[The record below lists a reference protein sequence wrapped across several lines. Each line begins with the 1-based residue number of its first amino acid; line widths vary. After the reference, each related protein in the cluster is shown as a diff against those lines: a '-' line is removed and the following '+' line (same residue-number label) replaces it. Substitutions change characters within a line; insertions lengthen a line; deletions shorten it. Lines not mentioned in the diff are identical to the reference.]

1 MFRCNQKTL
10 VFILGGP
17 VSTILHDIMKEV
29 EHKEHSIRDISD
41 TNFFVTAM
49 DICNNHL
56 NDPELGKRVDRLL
69 HLGNNYN
76 LIGDSYKESIY

>member
-1 MFRCNQKTL
+1 MR
-10 VFILGGP
+10 
-17 VSTILHDIMKEV
+17 EV
-29 EHKEHSIRDISD
+29 ENKEHFIRDMSD

-56 NDPELGKRVDRLL
+56 NDFELAKRVDNLL